1 MLRDEAMCKFV
12 SGSLTAHGEQVKKLR
27 IKTTIRLAIAVL
39 GASYL
44 ALLLLVQWTGAQT
57 QAHMDIASGS
67 LFPASL
73 RSQDAAA
80 AFQRFTKAYS
90 DAVLIDDAAAISK
103 AEEPAQAV
111 IDALRS
117 IQQHTAGFSPERQK
131 QVAVLLDQFKTL
143 QSRSR
148 TVYSGVVASNG
159 NASEQSWA
167 AVAELGKDNRRME
180 VSLRELG
187 TALSGDF
194 QAQLDSVTLWS
205 RIQRVFGL
213 VLFVLVAASALM
225 IMRTMERRVSMPLQ
239 QLTVR
244 FKDIAGDLTGAEEGF
259 KSSDEI
265 GELDHFFS
273 AMVSHLK
280 DMAVITSGIANGDL
294 SREIHPRSEHD
305 ALGKALAQM
314 ADGLSALVRTVR
326 DSATQVASGSEQV
339 ADAAEAS
346 AKVGVQASSAIDN
359 VSSTM
364 HEMNINVQNVVRGMQ
379 MQATNVSETSAS
391 IIQLVASIQRV
402 ADTTSMLLDIST
414 RSRRE
419 AEEGIG
425 SMNKATD
432 GLNRINA
439 SIQSSA
445 GIIGSLGKRV
455 QDIGKI
461 IDVIDDLAEQTN
473 LLALNAAIE
482 AARAG
487 EHGLG
492 FAVVADEVRKLSEKS
507 AQSTREISELIENI
521 QKEARQAV
529 GNMDKSIVIVDEG
542 LALGANLNGALTRI
556 SSVVTEVYKFAE
568 EIRMATKEQADSS
581 TQIGSATS
589 RLNEITSEISA
600 AVTQQA
606 SGTDAVVVSMERMRQ
621 LVQQSSS
628 SSSELAAQSEQM
640 STMSG
645 MLLEVMDRFKL
656 ASAKPLPLKPSR
668 LTRAALTGVTRK

>member
-1 MLRDEAMCKFV
+1 
-12 SGSLTAHGEQVKKLR
+12 VKKLR
-27 IKTTIRLAIAVL
+27 IKTAIRLAIAIL

-44 ALLLLVQWTGAQT
+44 ALLLLVQWTGSQT

-90 DAVLIDDAAAISK
+90 DAVLIDDAGAASK
-103 AEEPAQAV
+103 AENPAQTV
-111 IDALRS
+111 IEDLAS
-117 IQQHTAGFSPERQK
+117 IQQHAAGLSPVRRK
-131 QVAVLLDQFKTL
+131 QVSALLDQFRTL

-148 TVYSGVVASNG
+148 TVYSGVVAANG

-167 AVAELGKDNRRME
+167 AVADLGKDNRRME
-180 VSLRELG
+180 VSLQDLG
-187 TALSGDF
+187 TALSADF

-205 RIQRVFGL
+205 KIQRVFGL
-213 VLFVLVAASALM
+213 ALFLLVAASAIM
-225 IMRTMERRVSMPLQ
+225 IMVTMERRVTIPLQ
-239 QLTVR
+239 QLTIR
-244 FKDIAGDLTGAEEGF
+244 FKDIAGDLTGVEEGF
-259 KSSDEI
+259 AASDEI

-280 DMAVITSGIANGDL
+280 DMATITSGIANGDL

-314 ADGLSALVRTVR
+314 AEGLSALVQTVR
-326 DSATQVASGSEQV
+326 NSAAQVASGSEQV

-346 AKVGVQASSAIDN
+346 AKVGVQASSAIDE
-359 VSSTM
+359 VASTM
-364 HEMNINVQNVVRGMQ
+364 HEMSVNVQNVVKGMR

-391 IIQLVASIQRV
+391 INQMVTSIQHV
-402 ADTTSMLLDIST
+402 ADTTAVLLEIST

-419 AEEGIG
+419 AEDGIV
-425 SMNKATD
+425 SMDKATD

-445 GIIGSLGKRV
+445 GIIGSLGQRV
-455 QDIGKI
+455 DDIGKI
-461 IDVIDDLAEQTN
+461 VDVIDDIAEQTN

-507 AQSTREISELIENI
+507 AQATREISELIESI
-521 QKEARQAV
+521 QKEARKAV

-542 LALGANLNGALTRI
+542 LALGSNLSGALTRI

-568 EIRMATKEQADSS
+568 EIRVATREQADSS
-581 TQIGSATS
+581 SQIGSATVS
-589 RLNEITSEISA
+589 LNEITSEISS

-606 SGTDAVVVSMERMRQ
+606 AGTDAVVVSMERMRQ

-628 SSSELAAQSEQM
+628 SSVELAAQSEQM
-640 STMSG
+640 SSMSG
-645 MLLEVMDRFKL
+645 NLLEIMDRFKL
-656 ASAKPLPLKPSR
+656 KSAAPFSQR
-668 LTRAALTGVTRK
+668 TNRNSRAALAGTLE

>member
-1 MLRDEAMCKFV
+1 
-12 SGSLTAHGEQVKKLR
+12 
-27 IKTTIRLAIAVL
+27 
-39 GASYL
+39 
-44 ALLLLVQWTGAQT
+44 
-57 QAHMDIASGS
+57 MDIASGS

-73 RSQDAAA
+73 RSQDASA

-103 AEEPAQAV
+103 AEDPAQAV
-111 IDALRS
+111 IEALGS
-117 IQQHTAGFSPERQK
+117 IQQHAAGLSPERQK
-131 QVAVLLDQFKTL
+131 QVSVLLDQFRSL

-148 TVYSGVVASNG
+148 TVYSGVVAANG
-159 NASEQSWA
+159 NASDQSWA
-167 AVAELGKDNRRME
+167 AVAELGKDNQLME
-180 VSLRELG
+180 ASLRQLG
-187 TALSGDF
+187 MALSADF

-213 VLFVLVAASALM
+213 VLFLLVAASAIM
-225 IMRTMERRVSMPLQ
+225 IMVTMERRVSIPLQ
-239 QLTVR
+239 QLTIR
-244 FKDIAGDLTGAEEGF
+244 FKEIAGDLTGAEEGF
-259 KSSDEI
+259 AFSDEI

-280 DMAVITSGIANGDL
+280 DMAAITSGIADGDL
-294 SREIHPRSEHD
+294 SEEIHPRSEHD
-305 ALGKALAQM
+305 ALGNALAQM
-314 ADGLSALVRTVR
+314 ADGLSALVHTVR
-326 DSATQVASGSEQV
+326 DSAAQVASGSEQV

-346 AKVGVQASSAIDN
+346 AKVGVQTSGAIDD

-379 MQATNVSETSAS
+379 MQASNVSETSAS
-391 IIQLVASIQRV
+391 VNQMVASIQRV
-402 ADTTSMLLDIST
+402 ADTTAILLEIST

-419 AEEGIG
+419 AEGGIL
-425 SMNKATD
+425 SMDKATD

-445 GIIGSLGKRV
+445 GIIGTLGQRV
-455 QDIGKI
+455 DDIGKI
-461 IDVIDDLAEQTN
+461 VDVIDELTEQTN

-507 AQSTREISELIENI
+507 AQSTKEISELIESI
-521 QKEARQAV
+521 QKEARKAV

-556 SSVVTEVYKFAE
+556 SNVVTEVYKFAE
-568 EIRMATKEQADSS
+568 EIRAATKEQADSS
-581 TQIGSATS
+581 SQIGGATS
-589 RLNEITSEISA
+589 RLNEITSEISS

-606 SGTDAVVVSMERMRQ
+606 SGTEAVVNSMERMRQ
-621 LVQQSSS
+621 LVRQSSS
-628 SSSELAAQSEQM
+628 SSAELAAQSEQM
-640 STMSG
+640 SAMSG
-645 MLLEVMDRFKL
+645 RLLEIMDRFKL
-656 ASAKPLPLKPSR
+656 PSAAPLPLSPIRKS
-668 LTRAALTGVTRK
+668 RAALAGAPK